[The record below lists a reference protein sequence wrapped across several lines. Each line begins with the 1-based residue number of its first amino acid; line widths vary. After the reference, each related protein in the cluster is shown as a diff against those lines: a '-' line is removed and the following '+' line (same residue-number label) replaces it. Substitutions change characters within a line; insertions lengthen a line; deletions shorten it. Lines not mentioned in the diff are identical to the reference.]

1 MIAMK
6 TALWLLLGV
15 IHLAVAVRAI
25 LLEGRDPYSRAAW
38 LLLLIALP
46 GIATVLYLLFGE
58 PWISAK
64 FRKRSRDAYEALLA
78 DVRSEEG
85 EVIGS
90 PESANAFR
98 TCAAAAR
105 WPVSAGNQAKVAP
118 EGNAAI
124 DMMVTD
130 IDAATCTVHL
140 SFYIWLGDGNGT
152 KMVEAVCRAARR
164 GVTCRIVAD
173 AIGSRGMV
181 RSDQWRQMREAG
193 ATMCASLSVPFGMG
207 FLVGHRTDLRS
218 HRKIVVIDGG
228 VTWCG
233 SQTCADPALLPKRKF
248 APWVDILIRYEGP
261 VARQAERIF
270 ASAWMAET
278 GEDMLPV
285 VAVDLPR
292 RVPDGIDAIA
302 VGTGPMSPHATMTD
316 IFVATLAAA
325 QKRATITTP
334 YFAPDPP
341 LLDAIVATA
350 RRGVALTIV
359 FPQRN
364 DSRVVGAISRAY
376 YPILAKAG
384 VRIFK
389 FRGGL
394 LHAKTV
400 VVDGRLALVGS
411 SNMDRRSLDLNF
423 ENKRP
428 IRVGGDRDASRRA
441 SAPLAGGCGRDRP
454 RRRYD
459 AVSSTAVRRQPP
471 DNGGASI
478 LTQNQTFR

>member
-6 TALWLLLGV
+6 TAVWVLLGI
-15 IHLAVAVRAI
+15 IHLTVIVRAI
-25 LLEGRDPYSRAAW
+25 LLEGRDSYSRAAW

-46 GIATVLYLLFGE
+46 GVATLLYLLFGE

-64 FRKRSRDAYEALLA
+64 FRKRSSDAYEALLV
-78 DVRSEEG
+78 DVRQDEDEAF
-85 EVIGS
+85 GS

-105 WPVSAGNQAKVAP
+105 WSASAGNRARVAP
-118 EGNAAI
+118 EGDAAI
-124 DMMVTD
+124 DLVVTD
-130 IDAATCTVHL
+130 IDAATSTVHL

-152 KMVEAVCRAARR
+152 KVVEAVRRAAKR

-173 AIGSRGMV
+173 AIGSRAMV
-181 RSDQWRQMREAG
+181 RSDQWRQMGEDG
-193 ATMCASLSVPFGMG
+193 ATMCASLSVPFGLG
-207 FLVGHRTDLRS
+207 FLAGHRTDLRN
-218 HRKIVVIDGG
+218 HRKIVVIDGD
-228 VTWCG
+228 VTWSG
-233 SQTCADPALLPKRKF
+233 SQNCADPAFLPKRKF
-248 APWVDILIRYEGP
+248 APWVDILVRYEGP

-278 GEDMLPV
+278 GEDMRPV
-285 VAVDLPR
+285 MSVDRPR
-292 RVPDGIDAIA
+292 RVPDGIAAIA

-325 QKRATITTP
+325 QKQATITTP

-364 DSRVVGAISRAY
+364 DSRIVGAISRAY
-376 YPILAKAG
+376 YPTLAKAG
-384 VRIFK
+384 ARIFE
-389 FRGGL
+389 FRSGL
-394 LHAKTV
+394 LHAKTL

-423 ENKRP
+423 ENNVLFESEEVAAEVEEHQR
-428 IRVGGDRDASRRA
+428 RWLADAVEIDHDGVATRSLPRRFIDNLLTMA
-441 SAPLAGGCGRDRP
+441 APL
-454 RRRYD
+454 
-459 AVSSTAVRRQPP
+459 
-471 DNGGASI
+471 
-478 LTQNQTFR
+478 F